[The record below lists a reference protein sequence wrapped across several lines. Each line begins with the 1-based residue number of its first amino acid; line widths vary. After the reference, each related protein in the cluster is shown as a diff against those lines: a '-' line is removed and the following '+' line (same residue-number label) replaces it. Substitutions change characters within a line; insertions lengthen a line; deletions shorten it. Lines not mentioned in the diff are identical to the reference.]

1 MIKISFLYPNS
12 REGRFDLQYYLEKHM
27 PWSIDLLSV
36 HPGFRG
42 VSVERGV
49 SGGPAPKASY
59 MAVCNYLFES
69 FDDFLAAVTPHLDQ
83 LRADMSN
90 YTDIAR
96 VMQISEV
103 VISRA
108 GEF

>member
-12 REGRFDLQYYLEKHM
+12 RGGRFDLQYYLETHM
-27 PWSIDLLSV
+27 PSSIDLLSV

-49 SGGPAPKASY
+49 SAGPAQEPPY
-59 MAVCNYLFES
+59 IAVCNYLFES
-69 FDDFLAAVTPHLDQ
+69 FDDFLAAVTPHMGQ

-90 YTDIAR
+90 YTDVESVI
-96 VMQISEV
+96 QISKV
-103 VISRA
+103 VTSR
-108 GEF
+108 

>member
-1 MIKISFLYPNS
+1 MTKISFLYPNS
-12 REGRFDLQYYLEKHM
+12 NGCRFDLQYYVEKHM
-27 PWSIDLLSV
+27 PSSINLLSV

-49 SGGPAPKASY
+49 SAGPGKEAPY
-59 MAVCNYLFES
+59 IAVCNYLFES
-69 FDDFLAAVTPHLDQ
+69 FDDFLAAVTPHMAQ

-90 YTDIAR
+90 YTDIEP

-103 VISRA
+103 VVSR
-108 GEF
+108 